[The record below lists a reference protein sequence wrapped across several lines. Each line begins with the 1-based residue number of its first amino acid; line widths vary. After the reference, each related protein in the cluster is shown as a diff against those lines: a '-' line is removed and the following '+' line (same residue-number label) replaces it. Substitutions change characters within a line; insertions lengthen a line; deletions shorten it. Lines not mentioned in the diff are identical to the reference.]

1 MTNVEKLLMKRMKK
15 TDSKVNYKT
24 LHLDTLKE
32 IEKNKHLRGDS
43 YADSVIDDM
52 SEDDLYWDTPNLT
65 QTKEE
70 TMMKVNVSGTH
81 KENMAAIN
89 NAEISEGF
97 KAHIR
102 MELKKHYDSI
112 DNVPDYISG
121 WGCKLKCCK

>member
-1 MTNVEKLLMKRMKK
+1 
-15 TDSKVNYKT
+15 
-24 LHLDTLKE
+24 
-32 IEKNKHLRGDS
+32 
-43 YADSVIDDM
+43 M
-52 SEDDLYWDTPNLT
+52 SERFPFTPVT

-112 DNVPDYISG
+112 DNVPDDPNPNERKENKALTFSPWHGI
-121 WGCKLKCCK
+121 LTL